1 MHQNTVEYAAAT
13 AAVLLDMLYSKK
25 FPIIFAS
32 NKVTQNKIYSLETD
46 LDQEQGGISLQIGFT
61 TF

>member
-1 MHQNTVEYAAAT
+1 MHKNTVEYAAAT